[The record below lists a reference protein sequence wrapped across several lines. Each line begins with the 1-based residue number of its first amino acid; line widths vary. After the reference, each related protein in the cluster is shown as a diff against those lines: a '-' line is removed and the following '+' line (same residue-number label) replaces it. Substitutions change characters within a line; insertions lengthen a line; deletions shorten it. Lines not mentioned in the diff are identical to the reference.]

1 MYRTVCLLMRGE
13 GVKERGNKLR
23 FNVLTQQRRRDEFH
37 FSFSAQQPKNNLL
50 ISIILSGMWAI
61 CLETLF
67 FVMLRSFEFERTKEF
82 FNGKIQLIIL
92 ITVLWGVLLYTIHLN
107 KGISHKL
114 RPAIRVYV
122 LLFLIAHTMNWLYIM
137 IQENMNLL
145 LVNTWVY
152 LQYGQYI
159 LSLLFIYIVYIFVY
173 SLLGRI
179 FLSTTITSVVLL
191 VFVMVN
197 YFKIMFRGDPFYP
210 SDFTQIA
217 HMDSVIPMVMESF
230 SFWNMFLVIVGIGLL
245 ICVVMYIRKYI
256 PVIKSHIIIRIIL
269 VCGSAFMVYAY
280 SNYPNTFMNN
290 LFQKGGVDIRAWNQ
304 AANYNVNGFVLGFIS
319 NLDTTVI
326 QEPEEYSK
334 ENMQQIAKNIEKQ
347 YSGNISAQKKVEK
360 PNIVFIMSEA
370 FWDPTKLTNL
380 SFSEDPVP
388 NLHHYMEN
396 FPGGQTISPT
406 FGGNTANT
414 EFEALTSYSMS
425 VLMPGSIP
433 YQQAIPSQK
442 EVPSIASELKKQG
455 YYASAIH
462 SFNRSF
468 YKREDVYKTLGF
480 DNFNA
485 EDTMENKEVVGDNI
499 GDLSMSKEIIDELN
513 KRKQPTFIHAV
524 TMQNHFPYTP
534 NMFGENKIEIS
545 GLTEEE
551 SEAELEAY
559 TEGVR
564 LSDEALQYLI
574 EQLDDLERPTLVVF
588 FGDHL
593 PLLGTNKSIYKEAG
607 YIENE
612 ETVSERLAMAETPLL
627 MYANFDLPN
636 DNLGLVSPI
645 YFSNLVFD
653 YAGLNKSP
661 YYQFL
666 SEMHKE
672 IPVLRDELK
681 VNKNGEEIKDLTKK
695 QKEMLEQYK
704 MIQYDLLAGKQY
716 SKDILFK

>member
-1 MYRTVCLLMRGE
+1 MRGE

-37 FSFSAQQPKNNLL
+37 FSFSAQQPKNSLL

-230 SFWNMFLVIVGIGLL
+230 SFWNMFLVIVGIGSL

-347 YSGNISAQKKVEK
+347 YSGNINAQKKVEK

-425 VLMPGSIP
+425 LLMPGSIP

-462 SFNRSF
+462 AFNRSF
-468 YKREDVYKTLGF
+468 YKRDDVYKTLGF

-485 EDTMENKEVVGDNI
+485 EDTMKNTEVVGDNI

>member
-1 MYRTVCLLMRGE
+1 MRGE

-23 FNVLTQQRRRDEFH
+23 FNVLTQRRRRDEFH
-37 FSFSAQQPKNNLL
+37 FSFSAQQPKKNLL

-67 FVMLRSFEFERTKEF
+67 FVILSSFEFEKTKEF
-82 FNGKIQLIIL
+82 FDGKMQLSILII
-92 ITVLWGVLLYTIHLN
+92 ILWGVLLYVIHLN
-107 KGISHKL
+107 KGISHRL
-114 RPAIRVYV
+114 RPAIRVHIV
-122 LLFLIAHTMNWLYIM
+122 LFLIAHTMNWMYIM
-137 IQENMNLL
+137 IQEDMNLL

-152 LQYGQYI
+152 LQHGQYM
-159 LSLLFIYIVYIFVY
+159 LSLLFIYMVYIFVY

-191 VFVMVN
+191 VFVLVN

-217 HMDSVIPMVMESF
+217 HMDSVIPMVMEAF
-230 SFWNMFLVIVGIGLL
+230 SFWKMFLVIVGIGLL
-245 ICVVMYIRKYI
+245 ICVVMYIRKHI

-280 SNYPNTFMNN
+280 SNYSNTFMNN

-304 AANYNVNGFVLGFIS
+304 TTNYQVNGFVIGFLS

-326 QEPEEYSK
+326 EEPQGYSK
-334 ENMQQIAKNIEKQ
+334 ENMQRIAKDIEKT
-347 YSGNISAQKKVEK
+347 YGGNIGGQKKVEK
-360 PNIVFIMSEA
+360 PNIIFIMSEA

-388 NLHHYMEN
+388 NLHHYIEN
-396 FPGGQTISPT
+396 FPGGQTIAPT

-414 EFEALTSYSMS
+414 EFEALTGYSMS
-425 VLMPGSIP
+425 LLMPGSIP

-442 EVPSIASELKKQG
+442 EIPSIASELKKQG

-462 SFNRSF
+462 AFNRSF
-468 YKREDVYKTLGF
+468 YKRDDVYKTLGF
-480 DNFNA
+480 DHFNA
-485 EDTMENKEVVGDNI
+485 EDTMKNTEVVGDNI

-524 TMQNHFPYTP
+524 TMQNHFPYKE

-551 SEAELEAY
+551 SKAELEAY

-681 VNKNGEEIKDLTKK
+681 VNKDGEEIDLTKK

-716 SKDILFK
+716 SKEKLFK

>member
-1 MYRTVCLLMRGE
+1 MRGE

-23 FNVLTQQRRRDEFH
+23 FNVLTQRRRRDEFH
-37 FSFSAQQPKNNLL
+37 FSFSAQQPKKNLL

-67 FVMLRSFEFERTKEF
+67 FVILSSFEFEKTKEF
-82 FNGKIQLIIL
+82 FDGKMQLSILII
-92 ITVLWGVLLYTIHLN
+92 ILWGVLLYVIHLN

-114 RPAIRVYV
+114 RPAIRVYIV
-122 LLFLIAHTMNWLYIM
+122 LFLIAHTMNWMYIM
-137 IQENMNLL
+137 IQEDMNLL

-152 LQYGQYI
+152 LQHGQYM
-159 LSLLFIYIVYIFVY
+159 LSLLFIYMVYIFVY

-191 VFVMVN
+191 VFVLVN

-217 HMDSVIPMVMESF
+217 HMDSVIPMVMEAF
-230 SFWNMFLVIVGIGLL
+230 SFWKMFLVIVCIGLL
-245 ICVVMYIRKYI
+245 ICVVMYIRKHI

-280 SNYPNTFMNN
+280 SNYSNTFMNN

-304 AANYNVNGFVLGFIS
+304 TTNYQVNGFIIGFLS

-326 QEPEEYSK
+326 EEPEGYSK
-334 ENMQQIAKNIEKQ
+334 ENMQRIAKDIEKT
-347 YSGNISAQKKVEK
+347 YGGNIGGQKKVEK
-360 PNIVFIMSEA
+360 PNIIFIMSEA

-388 NLHHYMEN
+388 NLHHYIEN
-396 FPGGQTISPT
+396 FPGGQTIAPT

-414 EFEALTSYSMS
+414 EFEALTGYSMS
-425 VLMPGSIP
+425 LLMPGSIP

-442 EVPSIASELKKQG
+442 EIPSIASELKKQG

-462 SFNRSF
+462 AFNRSF
-468 YKREDVYKTLGF
+468 YKRDDVYKTLGF
-480 DNFNA
+480 DHFNA
-485 EDTMENKEVVGDNI
+485 EDTMKNTEVVGDNI

-524 TMQNHFPYTP
+524 TMQNHFPYKE

-551 SEAELEAY
+551 SKAELEAY

-681 VNKNGEEIKDLTKK
+681 VNKDGEEIDLTKK
-695 QKEMLEQYK
+695 QKDMLEQYK

-716 SKDILFK
+716 SKETLFK

>member
-1 MYRTVCLLMRGE
+1 M
-13 GVKERGNKLR
+13 R

-37 FSFSAQQPKNNLL
+37 LSFSAQQPKNNLL

-67 FVMLRSFEFERTKEF
+67 FVVLSSFGFEKTKEF
-82 FNGKIQLIIL
+82 FDGKMQLSILIIL
-92 ITVLWGVLLYTIHLN
+92 LWGVLLYVIHLN
-107 KGISHKL
+107 KGISHRL
-114 RPAIRVYV
+114 RPVIRVHIV
-122 LLFLIAHTMNWLYIM
+122 LFLIAHTMNWMYIM

-145 LVNTWVY
+145 SVNTWVY
-152 LQYGQYI
+152 LQHGQYM
-159 LSLLFIYIVYIFVY
+159 LSLLFIYMVYIFVY

-191 VFVMVN
+191 VFGMVN

-217 HMDSVIPMVMESF
+217 HVDSVIPMVMESF

-256 PVIKSHIIIRIIL
+256 PVVKSHIIIRIIL

-347 YSGNISAQKKVEK
+347 YSGNISAPKKVEK

-425 VLMPGSIP
+425 LLMPGSIP

-524 TMQNHFPYTP
+524 TMQNHFPYRP

>member
-1 MYRTVCLLMRGE
+1 MFADARQ

-37 FSFSAQQPKNNLL
+37 LSFSAQQPKNNLL

-67 FVMLRSFEFERTKEF
+67 FVVLSSFGFEKTKEF
-82 FNGKIQLIIL
+82 FDGKMQLSILIIL
-92 ITVLWGVLLYTIHLN
+92 LWGVLLYVIHLN
-107 KGISHKL
+107 KGISHRL
-114 RPAIRVYV
+114 RPVIRVHIV
-122 LLFLIAHTMNWLYIM
+122 LFLIAHTMNWMYIM

-145 LVNTWVY
+145 SVNTWVY
-152 LQYGQYI
+152 LQHGQYM
-159 LSLLFIYIVYIFVY
+159 LSLLFIYMVYIFVY

-191 VFVMVN
+191 VFGMVN

-217 HMDSVIPMVMESF
+217 HVDSVIPMVMESF

-256 PVIKSHIIIRIIL
+256 PVVKSHIIIRIIL

-347 YSGNISAQKKVEK
+347 YSGNISAPKKVEK

-425 VLMPGSIP
+425 LLMPGSIP

-524 TMQNHFPYTP
+524 TMQNHFPYRP

>member
-1 MYRTVCLLMRGE
+1 MRGE

-334 ENMQQIAKNIEKQ
+334 ENIQQIAKNIEKQ

-396 FPGGQTISPT
+396 FPGGQTIAPT

-425 VLMPGSIP
+425 LLMPGSIP

-442 EVPSIASELKKQG
+442 EIPSIASELKKQG

-462 SFNRSF
+462 AFNRSF
-468 YKREDVYKTLGF
+468 YKRDDVYKTLGF

-485 EDTMENKEVVGDNI
+485 EDTMKNTEVVGDNI

-551 SEAELEAY
+551 SKAELEAY

-574 EQLDDLERPTLVVF
+574 EQLDELERPTLVVF

-653 YAGLNKSP
+653 YAGLNKSS

>member
-1 MYRTVCLLMRGE
+1 MTICLLMRDE

-23 FNVLTQQRRRDEFH
+23 FNVFTQRRRRDEFH
-37 FSFSAQQPKNNLL
+37 FSFSTQQPRKNLL

-67 FVMLRSFEFERTKEF
+67 FVILRSFEFEKTKDF
-82 FNGKIQLIIL
+82 FNEKIPLSILII
-92 ITVLWGVLLYTIHLN
+92 VLWSALLYIIHLN

-122 LLFLIAHTMNWLYIM
+122 VLFLIAHTMNWMYI
-137 IQENMNLL
+137 IVQEDMNLIV
-145 LVNTWVY
+145 VNTWVY

-159 LSLLFIYIVYIFVY
+159 LSLLFIYMVYVFAY
-173 SLLGRI
+173 NLFGRV
-179 FLSTTITSVVLL
+179 FLSTTITSLVLII
-191 VFVMVN
+191 FMMVN
-197 YFKIMFRGDPFYP
+197 HFKLIFRGEPFYP
-210 SDFTQIA
+210 SDFTQVG
-217 HMDSVIPMVMESF
+217 HMDSVIPMVMDYF
-230 SFWNMFLVIVGIGLL
+230 SFWNMFLTIVGIVL
-245 ICVVMYIRKYI
+245 IVLVVTYIRKYI
-256 PVIKSHIIIRIIL
+256 PVIKSHIIMRVIL
-269 VCGSAFMVYAY
+269 ICGSGFMLYGY
-280 SNYPNTFMNN
+280 SNYPTTFMND
-290 LFQKGGVDIRAWNQ
+290 LFIKGGVDIRAWNQ
-304 AANYNVNGFVLGFIS
+304 AANYKANGFIIGFLS

-326 QEPEEYSK
+326 KEPEGYSK
-334 ENMQQIAKNIEKQ
+334 ENMQQIAKDIEKQ
-347 YSGNISAQKKVEK
+347 YSGKVKAQTKVEK
-360 PNIVFIMSEA
+360 PNIIFIMSEA

-388 NLHHYMEN
+388 NLHRYTEN
-396 FPGGQTISPT
+396 FPGGQTIAPT

-425 VLMPGSIP
+425 LLMPGSIP

-442 EVPSIASELKKQG
+442 EIPSVASELKKQG

-462 SFNRSF
+462 AFNRSF

-485 EDTMENKEVVGDNI
+485 EDTMKNKEVVGDNI
-499 GDLSMSKEIIDELN
+499 GDLSMSKEIIDELK

-524 TMQNHFPYTP
+524 TMQNHFPYKP

-551 SEAELEAY
+551 SKAELEAY

-564 LSDEALQYLI
+564 LSDEALQYLV
-574 EQLDDLERPTLVVF
+574 EQLDELDRPTLLVF

-593 PLLGTNKSIYKEAG
+593 PMLGTNKSIYKEAG

-612 ETVSERLAMAETPLL
+612 ETVRERLIMSETPLL

-645 YFSNLVFD
+645 YFSSLVFD
-653 YAGLNKSP
+653 YAGLNQSP
-661 YYQFL
+661 FYQFL
-666 SEMHKE
+666 SKMHKE

-681 VNKNGEEIKDLTKK
+681 VNKDGEEITDLTKE

-704 MIQYDLLAGKQY
+704 MLQYDLLAGKQY
-716 SKDILFK
+716 SKEILFK

>member
-1 MYRTVCLLMRGE
+1 MRGE

-173 SLLGRI
+173 SFLGRI

-191 VFVMVN
+191 VFAMVN

-304 AANYNVNGFVLGFIS
+304 AMNYKVNGFVIGFLS

-326 QEPEEYSK
+326 EEPQGYSK
-334 ENMQQIAKNIEKQ
+334 ENMQRIAKDIEKT
-347 YSGNISAQKKVEK
+347 YGGNIGAQKKVEK

-425 VLMPGSIP
+425 LLMPGSIP

-462 SFNRSF
+462 AFNRSF
-468 YKREDVYKTLGF
+468 YKRDDVYKTLGF

-499 GDLSMSKEIIDELN
+499 SDLSMSKEIVDELN

-564 LSDEALQYLI
+564 LSDEALQYLV

>member
-1 MYRTVCLLMRGE
+1 MYKTICLLMRGE

-23 FNVLTQQRRRDEFH
+23 FNVLTQRRRRDEFH
-37 FSFSAQQPKNNLL
+37 FSFSAQQPKKNLL

-67 FVMLRSFEFERTKEF
+67 FVILSSFEFEKTKEF
-82 FNGKIQLIIL
+82 FDGKMQLSILII
-92 ITVLWGVLLYTIHLN
+92 ILWGVLLYVIHLN
-107 KGISHKL
+107 KGISHRL
-114 RPAIRVYV
+114 RPAIRVHIV
-122 LLFLIAHTMNWLYIM
+122 LFLIAHTMNWMYIM
-137 IQENMNLL
+137 IQEDMNLL

-152 LQYGQYI
+152 LQHGQYM
-159 LSLLFIYIVYIFVY
+159 LSLLFIYMVYIFVY

-191 VFVMVN
+191 VFVLVN

-217 HMDSVIPMVMESF
+217 HMDSVIPMVMEAF
-230 SFWNMFLVIVGIGLL
+230 SFWKMFLVIVCIGLL
-245 ICVVMYIRKYI
+245 ICVVMYIRKHI

-280 SNYPNTFMNN
+280 SNYSNTFMNN

-304 AANYNVNGFVLGFIS
+304 TTNYQVNGFVIGFLS

-326 QEPEEYSK
+326 EEPQGYSK
-334 ENMQQIAKNIEKQ
+334 ENMQRIAKDIEKT
-347 YSGNISAQKKVEK
+347 YGGNIGGQKKVEK
-360 PNIVFIMSEA
+360 PNIIFIMSEA

-388 NLHHYMEN
+388 NLHHYIEN
-396 FPGGQTISPT
+396 FPGGQTIAPT

-414 EFEALTSYSMS
+414 EFEALTGYSMS
-425 VLMPGSIP
+425 LLMPGSIP

-442 EVPSIASELKKQG
+442 EIPSIASELKKQG

-462 SFNRSF
+462 AFNRSF
-468 YKREDVYKTLGF
+468 YKRDDVYKTLGF
-480 DNFNA
+480 DHFNA
-485 EDTMENKEVVGDNI
+485 EDTMKNTEVVGDNI

-524 TMQNHFPYTP
+524 TMQNHFPYKE

-551 SEAELEAY
+551 SKAELEAY

-681 VNKNGEEIKDLTKK
+681 VNKDGEEIDLTKK

-716 SKDILFK
+716 SKEKLFK

>member
-1 MYRTVCLLMRGE
+1 MYRTICLLMRGE
-13 GVKERGNKLR
+13 GVKERGNKLH
-23 FNVLTQQRRRDEFH
+23 FNVLTQRRRRDEFH
-37 FSFSAQQPKNNLL
+37 FSFSAQQPKKNLL

-67 FVMLRSFEFERTKEF
+67 FVMLRSFEFERMKEF
-82 FNGKIQLIIL
+82 FDGKIQLSIL
-92 ITVLWGVLLYTIHLN
+92 IIVLWGVLLYAIHLH
-107 KGISHKL
+107 KGISHRL
-114 RPAIRVYV
+114 RPAIRVYIV
-122 LLFLIAHTMNWLYIM
+122 LFLIAHTMNWMYIM
-137 IQENMNLL
+137 IQEDMNLL

-152 LQYGQYI
+152 LQHGQYM
-159 LSLLFIYIVYIFVY
+159 LSLLFIYMVYIFVY

-191 VFVMVN
+191 IFVLVN

-230 SFWNMFLVIVGIGLL
+230 SFWNMFLVIVGIVL
-245 ICVVMYIRKYI
+245 IIFIVVYIRKYI

-290 LFQKGGVDIRAWNQ
+290 WFQKGGVDIRAWNQ
-304 AANYNVNGFVLGFIS
+304 TTNYQVNGFVIGFLS

-326 QEPEEYSK
+326 EEPQGYSK
-334 ENMQQIAKNIEKQ
+334 ENMQRIATDIEKT
-347 YSGNISAQKKVEK
+347 YGGNTGEQKKVEK
-360 PNIVFIMSEA
+360 PNIIFIMSEA

-388 NLHHYMEN
+388 NLHHYIEN

-414 EFEALTSYSMS
+414 EFEALTGYSMS
-425 VLMPGSIP
+425 LLMPGSIP

-442 EVPSIASELKKQG
+442 EIPSIASELKKQG

-462 SFNRSF
+462 AFNRSF
-468 YKREDVYKTLGF
+468 YKRDDVYKILGF
-480 DNFNA
+480 DHFNA
-485 EDTMENKEVVGDNI
+485 EDTMKNTEIVGDNI

-524 TMQNHFPYTP
+524 TMQNHFPYKP

-551 SEAELEAY
+551 SKAELEAY

-574 EQLDDLERPTLVVF
+574 EQLDNLERPTLVVF

-681 VNKNGEEIKDLTKK
+681 VNKDGEEIHLTKK
-695 QKEMLEQYK
+695 QEDMLEQYK

-716 SKDILFK
+716 SKETLFK